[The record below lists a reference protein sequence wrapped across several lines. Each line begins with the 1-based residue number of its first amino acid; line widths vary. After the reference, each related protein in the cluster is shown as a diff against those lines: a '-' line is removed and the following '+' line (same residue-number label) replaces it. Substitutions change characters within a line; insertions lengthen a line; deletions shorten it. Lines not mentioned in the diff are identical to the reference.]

1 MQSSI
6 VPSVSPRS
14 ARPFTGP
21 IGVAVALLL
30 LVPSA
35 AHAADPAPVPTPSA
49 TPIAAPSSPS
59 DEAAARS
66 SALMPTPKLRAGN
79 FTRLTWD
86 ANLEGAIGGMFLGP
100 TKVVGFARAR
110 LGALYVDEQDARSP
124 KFYAVGLTYEASNF
138 LRATSAVGVQAEL
151 MLVKSLL
158 WAQAGAVVDFQPR
171 PGFNL
176 TAGWSIFGLE
186 GQMRWDHERA
196 QGELVWGVFGKLRLP
211 ISWFFVGRS
220 R

>member
-1 MQSSI
+1 VQSSI
-6 VPSVSPRS
+6 VPSTAATS

-21 IGVAVALLL
+21 IGVAAALLL

-35 AHAADPAPVPTPSA
+35 ARAADPAPSASA
-49 TPIAAPSSPS
+49 TPTAAPSSPS

-100 TKVVGFARAR
+100 TKIVGFTRAR

-124 KFYAVGLTYEASNF
+124 KFYALGLTYEASNF
-138 LRATSAVGVQAEL
+138 LRATSAVGVQAEF
-151 MLVKSLL
+151 MLVKSLF